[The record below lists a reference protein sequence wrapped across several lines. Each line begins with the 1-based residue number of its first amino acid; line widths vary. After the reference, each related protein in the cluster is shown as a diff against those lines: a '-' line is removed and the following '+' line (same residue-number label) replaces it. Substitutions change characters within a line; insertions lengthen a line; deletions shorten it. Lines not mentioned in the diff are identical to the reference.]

1 MKTILFLSS
10 LILSFSIAAQD
21 TLSLNQL
28 RIEAEKNYPN
38 LKRKVL
44 LEQTSEEQEKI
55 LRSNY
60 YPQWEL
66 GGLASWQSDVTTL
79 EIVPTSGNV
88 PFSAADLF
96 VIPEVSRENY
106 KITVDVKQLIWD
118 GGATRQARRL
128 ESASLE
134 TELSSLDTERYS
146 IGETV
151 NTLFF
156 NLLMLQTT
164 EQILTLTRKEF
175 KTKSKALQSGIDN
188 GTVAAWNA
196 DALQAEILALEQKQ
210 SSNSIKIGA
219 IIEQL
224 NILTGKTYSK
234 NAIIEFPEP
243 LPKILPTEILRPEL
257 KVYSAGIKKLEET
270 QALLGKNRMPKIVGY
285 GQAGYGMPGLNM
297 FSNDFSPW
305 AILGISVQWNPWDW
319 RKNRREQAI
328 LGLKKEGLLLEKET
342 LLQNIYRASA
352 LKRADILHYETLLSE
367 DEAIIKLRKQVKE
380 AAERQLEEGTITST
394 AYISEVIREKQAIM
408 NKEMHRI
415 LWMQSNYEY
424 LQTTGAIPKSM

>member
-1 MKTILFLSS
+1 MKTILLLSS
-10 LILSFSIAAQD
+10 LILSISIAAQD

-44 LEQTSEEQEKI
+44 LQQTSEEQEKI

-79 EIVPTSGNV
+79 EIAPASGNV
-88 PFSAADLF
+88 PFSATDLF

-106 KITVDVKQLIWD
+106 KITLDVKQLIWD

-134 TELSSLDTERYS
+134 AELSSLDTERYQ

-164 EQILTLTRKEF
+164 EQILTLTLEEF

-188 GTVAAWNA
+188 GMVAAWNA
-196 DALQAEILALEQKQ
+196 DALQVEILALEQKQ
-210 SSNSIKIGA
+210 SSNSI
-219 IIEQL
+219 
-224 NILTGKTYSK
+224 
-234 NAIIEFPEP
+234 
-243 LPKILPTEILRPEL
+243 
-257 KVYSAGIKKLEET
+257 
-270 QALLGKNRMPKIVGY
+270 
-285 GQAGYGMPGLNM
+285 
-297 FSNDFSPW
+297 
-305 AILGISVQWNPWDW
+305 
-319 RKNRREQAI
+319 
-328 LGLKKEGLLLEKET
+328 
-342 LLQNIYRASA
+342 
-352 LKRADILHYETLLSE
+352 
-367 DEAIIKLRKQVKE
+367 
-380 AAERQLEEGTITST
+380 
-394 AYISEVIREKQAIM
+394 
-408 NKEMHRI
+408 
-415 LWMQSNYEY
+415 
-424 LQTTGAIPKSM
+424 